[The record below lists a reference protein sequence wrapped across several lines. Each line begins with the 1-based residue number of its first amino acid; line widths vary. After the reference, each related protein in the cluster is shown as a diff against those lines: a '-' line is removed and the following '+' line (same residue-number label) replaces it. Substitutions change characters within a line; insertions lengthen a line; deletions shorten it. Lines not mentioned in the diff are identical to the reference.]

1 MRRPLWMD
9 RSVAGATLDAMA
21 TVFTM
26 IIDGELPGRF
36 VWKDDVCVGFLS
48 INPLAH
54 GHALVVPRAE
64 VDHWLDLDP
73 EVNAHLMTV
82 SQKIGEAQQRAFSP
96 TRVGLIIAGYEVP
109 HVHLH
114 VLPTHSMSQFD
125 FANAADDPDPEQMD
139 VARDATVAALRD
151 LGYNPGNV

>member
-1 MRRPLWMD
+1 
-9 RSVAGATLDAMA
+9 MA

-36 VWKDDVCVGFLS
+36 VWKDDLCVGFLS

-73 EVNAHLMTV
+73 DVNAHMMRV
-82 SQKIGEAQQRAFSP
+82 AQKIGEAQQRAFSP
-96 TRVGLIIAGYEVP
+96 ARVGLIIAGYEVP

-114 VLPTHSMSQFD
+114 VLPTTSMSQFD
-125 FANAADDPDPEQMD
+125 FANAATDPDPWAMD
-139 VARDATVAALRD
+139 AARQATVDALRE
-151 LGYNPGNV
+151 LGHEPGDV